1 MSKFLKLTEMV
12 SDGKIE
18 LNVWINV
25 SHIASFKLA
34 KSDRDTIMAMH
45 DGKYF
50 FIKQKPDQI
59 AAMLGEDVVCAA
71 SR

>member
-12 SDGKIE
+12 QDGKVE
-18 LNVWINV
+18 LDVWINTD
-25 SHIASFKLA
+25 HIASFKTA
-34 KSDRDTIMAMH
+34 KSERDTMLMMH

-59 AAMLGEDVVCAA
+59 AAMLGEDVIK
-71 SR
+71 